1 MSLLYLD
8 TETTGLDPL
17 TCELVTLQL
26 MTSFGRTVLLKDP
39 VSLEQYKPILES
51 SIVVCHNAKFDS
63 KFLKYHYGITLYN
76 VYDTYLAEV
85 ALSGGKLA
93 RRKGASLADLVFKYC
108 GVTLDKSEQLGF
120 IKGEPLTAEQEKYA
134 LNDLKYLPEIMKQ
147 QQSKIKLLGLENIT
161 DIEMKCLPAVVWLEL
176 SGLHVDL
183 EKLEEIKAAI
193 QQQYQETEAFL
204 QKELVTYGKQRQLD
218 GSFISNGLNLS
229 SPEQLKIALQNKGYD
244 IDKTDKKARAE
255 FAHDPI
261 FKNLA
266 DFKEAETLLK
276 MFIKPLPGFI
286 NSNTE
291 RVYPDFWQYGAK
303 SGRFTC
309 GKPNLQQQ
317 PSRFKDW
324 RKIFTAEPGNK
335 LVAADYSQIE
345 LRIIGQLAHDKKY
358 IHAYNEG
365 MDLHRNTAAVMFKV
379 PVDQVTKQ
387 QRGIAKSINFGLN
400 YGMGK
405 RSLTEK
411 LKLETGIDYS
421 VDEVGRLVDD
431 FKSLYSEV
439 TNYLKKVS
447 ETGFNRLEISTKA
460 GRLFKFDKP
469 SIETEEKYNAEKGN
483 IERECKNLPVQGL
496 CADMLK
502 IAMASL
508 FLILEPRGVKLVNCV
523 HDELVFE
530 CKAAEADEIG
540 EIVKTEMERAG
551 SLFLKDLPCLVEV
564 TIADF
569 WKKE

>member
-183 EKLEEIKAAI
+183 EKLEEINAAI

-345 LRIIGQLAHDKKY
+345 LRIIGQLALDKKY

-421 VDEVGRLVDD
+421 EDEVGRLVDD
-431 FKSLYSEV
+431 FKCLYPDVTTYLEKISE
-439 TNYLKKVS
+439 K
-447 ETGFNRLEISTKA
+447 GFNRLEIRTEA

-469 SIETEEKYNAEKGN
+469 STETEEKYNAEKGN

-508 FLILEPRGVKLVNCV
+508 FLILEPREVKLVNCI

-530 CKAAEADEIG
+530 CKAEEAEEIG
-540 EIVKTEMERAG
+540 N
-551 SLFLKDLPCLVEV
+551 CLL
-564 TIADF
+564 
-569 WKKE
+569 

>member
-1 MSLLYLD
+1 
-8 TETTGLDPL
+8 
-17 TCELVTLQL
+17 
-26 MTSFGRTVLLKDP
+26 
-39 VSLEQYKPILES
+39 
-51 SIVVCHNAKFDS
+51 
-63 KFLKYHYGITLYN
+63 
-76 VYDTYLAEV
+76 
-85 ALSGGKLA
+85 
-93 RRKGASLADLVFKYC
+93 
-108 GVTLDKSEQLGF
+108 
-120 IKGEPLTAEQEKYA
+120 
-134 LNDLKYLPEIMKQ
+134 MKQ
-147 QQSKIKLLGLENIT
+147 QQANIKLLDLENIVN
-161 DIEMKCLPAVVWLEL
+161 IEMKCLPAVVWLEL
-176 SGLHVDL
+176 SGFHVDL

-193 QQQYQETEAFL
+193 QQQYQETKAFL
-204 QKELVTYGKQRQLD
+204 QKELVTYDKQCQLD
-218 GSFISNGLNLS
+218 GTFVSNELNLS

-244 IDKTDKKARAE
+244 IDKTDKKSRAKY
-255 FAHDPI
+255 AHDPI

-286 NSNTE
+286 NSNIE

-309 GKPNLQQQ
+309 GKSNLQQQ

-345 LRIIGQLAHDKKY
+345 LRIIGQLAQNKKY
-358 IHAYNEG
+358 IHAYREG
-365 MDLHRNTAAVMFKV
+365 LDLHRNTAAVMFKV
-379 PVDQVTKQ
+379 PVGQVNTQ

-400 YGMGK
+400 YDMGR

-411 LKLETGIDYS
+411 LKLETGIDYTE
-421 VDEVGRLVDD
+421 DEVGRLIED

-447 ETGFNRLEISTKA
+447 EKGFNRLEIRTEA

-469 SIETEEKYNAEKGN
+469 STETEEKYNKEKGN

-496 CADMLK
+496 CAYMLK
-502 IAMASL
+502 IAMANL
-508 FLILEPRGVKLVNCV
+508 FLILEPRGVKLVNCI

-530 CKAAEADEIG
+530 CKAEEAEEIG
-540 EIVKTEMERAG
+540 EIIKVEMEKAG
-551 SLFLKDLPCLVEV
+551 SFFLKDLPCVVEV
-564 TIADF
+564 TTAGY

>member
-8 TETTGLDPL
+8 IETTGLDPH

-26 MTSFGRTVLLKDP
+26 MTSSGRPVLLKDP
-39 VSLEQYKPILES
+39 GSLEQYKPILES
-51 SIVVCHNAKFDS
+51 SLVVGHNIKFDS

-76 VYDTYLAEV
+76 VYDTYLAEL
-85 ALSGGKLA
+85 AISGGKLA
-93 RRKGASLADLVFKYC
+93 RRKGASLKDLALKYC
-108 GVTLDKSEQLGF
+108 GVTLNKSEQLGF
-120 IKGEPLTAEQEKYA
+120 KKGVPLTAEQEKYA

-147 QQSKIKLLGLENIT
+147 QRAKIALLGLGDTI
-161 DIEMKCLPAVVWLEL
+161 DIEMKCLPATVWLEL

-183 EKLEEIKAAI
+183 QKFEKIKAMI
-193 QQQYQETEAFL
+193 QGQYQKTEAFL
-204 QKELVTYGKQRQLD
+204 QKELVTYDRQRQLD
-218 GSFISNGLNLS
+218 GSFISNKLNLS
-229 SPEQLKIALQNKGYD
+229 SPEQLKQALQNKGYAV
-244 IDKTDKKARAE
+244 DKTDTKTRAKY
-255 FAHDPI
+255 AHDPI
-261 FKNLA
+261 FKSLA

-276 MFIKPLPGFI
+276 MFIKTLPGFI
-286 NSNTE
+286 NSETQ
-291 RVYPDFWQYGAK
+291 RVHPDFWQYGAK

-317 PSRFKDW
+317 PSRFKEW
-324 RKIFTAEPGNK
+324 RTIFTAEPGNK
-335 LVAADYSQIE
+335 LIAADYSQIE
-345 LRIIGQLAHDKKY
+345 LRIIGQLAGDQKY
-358 IHAYNEG
+358 IHAYREG
-365 MDLHRNTAAVMFKV
+365 LDLHRNTAAVMFKV
-379 PVDQVTKQ
+379 PIEQVTEQ

-411 LKLETGIDYS
+411 LKLETGINYS
-421 VDEVGRLVDD
+421 EDEVGRLVDD

-447 ETGFNRLEISTKA
+447 ERGFNKLEVRTEA

-469 SIETEEKYNAEKGN
+469 STESEEKYNSEKGN

-502 IAMASL
+502 IAMANL

-530 CKAAEADEIG
+530 CKAEEVEEVAA
-540 EIVKTEMERAG
+540 IVKTEMENAG
-551 SLFLKDLPCLVEV
+551 SLFLKDLPCLIEV
-564 TIADF
+564 TTADY

>member
-17 TCELVTLQL
+17 SCELVSLQL
-26 MTSFGRTVLLKDP
+26 MTPSGRTVLLKDP

-63 KFLKYHYGITLYN
+63 KFLKYHFGITLYN

-93 RRKGASLADLVFKYC
+93 GRKGASLKDLVFKYC

-120 IKGEPLTAEQEKYA
+120 KKGESLTAEQEKYA
-134 LNDLKYLPEIMKQ
+134 LDDLKYLPEIVKRQ
-147 QQSKIKLLGLENIT
+147 REKIKSLGLENII
-161 DIEMKCLPAVVWLEL
+161 DIEMRCVPAVVWLEL

-183 EKLEEIKAAI
+183 EKLKEIKAAI

-204 QKELVTYGKQRQLD
+204 QKELVTYDKQRQLD
-218 GSFISNGLNLS
+218 GTFVSKELNLS
-229 SPEQLKIALQNKGYD
+229 SPDQLKKALANKGFYLK
-244 IDKTDKKARAE
+244 KTDKKARAE
-255 FAHDPI
+255 FAHEPV
-261 FKNLA
+261 FRSLT
-266 DFKEAETLLK
+266 DFKEAETLLN
-276 MFIKPLPGFI
+276 MFIKPLPDFI
-286 NSNTE
+286 NSKTQ
-291 RVYPDFWQYGAK
+291 RVYPNFWQYGAK
-303 SGRFTC
+303 SGRFSC
-309 GKPNLQQQ
+309 GKPNVQQQ
-317 PSRFKDW
+317 PSRFEEW

-345 LRIIGQLAHDKKY
+345 LRIIGQLALDKKY

-365 MDLHRNTAAVMFKV
+365 MDLHRRTASVMFHV
-379 PVDQVTKQ
+379 PEDQVTNQ

-400 YGMGK
+400 YGAGK

-447 ETGFNRLEISTKA
+447 ETGFNRLEIRTKA

-469 SIETEEKYNAEKGN
+469 STETEEKYNAEKGN
-483 IERECKNLPVQGL
+483 IERVCKNLPVQGL

-508 FLILEPRGVKLVNCV
+508 FLLLEPRGVKLVNCV

-540 EIVKTEMERAG
+540 ETIKTEMERAG
-551 SLFLKDLPCLVEV
+551 SLFLKDLPCVVDV
-564 TIADF
+564 TIANF
-569 WKKE
+569 WKK

>member
-1 MSLLYLD
+1 
-8 TETTGLDPL
+8 
-17 TCELVTLQL
+17 
-26 MTSFGRTVLLKDP
+26 
-39 VSLEQYKPILES
+39 
-51 SIVVCHNAKFDS
+51 
-63 KFLKYHYGITLYN
+63 
-76 VYDTYLAEV
+76 
-85 ALSGGKLA
+85 
-93 RRKGASLADLVFKYC
+93 
-108 GVTLDKSEQLGF
+108 
-120 IKGEPLTAEQEKYA
+120 
-134 LNDLKYLPEIMKQ
+134 
-147 QQSKIKLLGLENIT
+147 
-161 DIEMKCLPAVVWLEL
+161 
-176 SGLHVDL
+176 
-183 EKLEEIKAAI
+183 
-193 QQQYQETEAFL
+193 
-204 QKELVTYGKQRQLD
+204 
-218 GSFISNGLNLS
+218 
-229 SPEQLKIALQNKGYD
+229 
-244 IDKTDKKARAE
+244 
-255 FAHDPI
+255 
-261 FKNLA
+261 
-266 DFKEAETLLK
+266 

-324 RKIFTAEPGNK
+324 RKIFTAECGNL

-345 LRIIGQLAHDKKY
+345 LRIIGQLAEDQKY
-358 IHAYNEG
+358 IEAYKTKQ
-365 MDLHRNTAAVMFKV
+365 DLHKRTAAVMFHV
-379 PVDQVTKQ
+379 PIDQVTKQ

-411 LKLETGIDYS
+411 LKFETGIDYS
-421 VDEVGRLVDD
+421 ENEVGRLVDD

-447 ETGFNRLEISTKA
+447 EKGFNKLEVRTEA

-469 SIETEEKYNAEKGN
+469 STETEEKYNSEKGS

-502 IAMASL
+502 IAMTNL

-530 CKAAEADEIG
+530 CKTEEAEEIG
-540 EIVKTEMERAG
+540 EIIKVEMEKAG
-551 SLFLKDLPCLVEV
+551 SFFLQDLPCVVEV
-564 TIADF
+564 TTASY